1 MPRDPE
7 KGSMQVG
14 SGPGYGSVG
23 EEGTVRPVG
32 GFAAIAEVATS
43 FAPLGFVAFGGPM
56 AHIGLLQTVFVEEKK
71 WMTDETFME
80 LQALGH
86 SLPGPTSTQMVV
98 AVAASRGGLL
108 GAFVAFCLWSLP
120 AFIVLVSAAAGA
132 NVLKAEMSEIW
143 WLQGLPPAAVA
154 LIFSAAYKMGNKS
167 CNDNITRFLGLMSSC
182 VIVTLSS
189 SDVPLHVFDFMYP
202 GLLIAGGLTTLVWY
216 SIFPKENAPKK
227 TSGLDVHLSAAFG
240 GFLVLV
246 WAGLFAFFSY
256 SRFVLG
262 NDDKFLTLTETFY
275 RIGSVIFGG
284 GQVVLPMLLTQVVG
298 PGWVTEE
305 QFYSGMALTQACP
318 GPLFNFSAYLG
329 AVRAGIPGAL
339 AACFGLFFPGCILI
353 LAVSPF
359 WLKIRD
365 QPFIKPTLAGINAA
379 AVGFVFA
386 AVVMLYGQTVHK
398 GADAVVVIVVAAT
411 AGGFG
416 FSAPAAI
423 ATGGAMGAVL
433 ALFEIGLNPM

>member
-1 MPRDPE
+1 
-7 KGSMQVG
+7 
-14 SGPGYGSVG
+14 
-23 EEGTVRPVG
+23 
-32 GFAAIAEVATS
+32 
-43 FAPLGFVAFGGPM
+43 
-56 AHIGLLQTVFVEEKK
+56 
-71 WMTDETFME
+71 MTDETFME

-108 GAFVAFCLWSLP
+108 GALVAFCLWSLP

-182 VIVTLSS
+182 IIVLLSS

-202 GLLIAGGLTTLVWY
+202 GLLVAGGLTTLVWY
-216 SIFPKENAPKK
+216 TYFPKDAPAKK

-262 NDDKFLTLTETFY
+262 SDDKFLTLTETFY

-339 AACFGLFFPGCILI
+339 SACFGLFFPGCILI

-365 QPFIKPTLAGINAA
+365 QVKSRIKATPTTHHQPSLIHPSALHQAYDGRCQRSGGRLRLRRCRYALRSDCQERYDPAPWPDHRKFTAVRPHTTAA
-379 AVGFVFA
+379 TTATNRRNLILCA
-386 AVVMLYGQTVHK
+386 T
-398 GADAVVVIVVAAT
+398 GADAIVVIVVAAS
-411 AGGFG
+411 AGSFN
-416 FSAPAAI
+416 FPAPFAI
-423 ATGGAMGAVL
+423 GLGGAVGAVL
-433 ALFEIGLNPM
+433 ALCQVGLSAM